1 MRSAASQFA
10 PLRFS
15 SNDLPE
21 RDRIAF
27 CRETFGQKVVRV
39 ELEPARGV
47 PFRFDA
53 EMREL
58 PGLRIVSCSGSPGR
72 MRRSKAIVADGD
84 DDFALVFCQPGD
96 CVVEHRGRTVS
107 LGDGGAVGISHT
119 APGVMTYSANRL
131 TAFVVPR
138 SALAPLVP
146 NVEDA
151 AARLIPQRTE
161 ALRLL
166 IGYVGL
172 LEREASPDPGLYVLA
187 VTHVHDLI
195 ALALGASRDGAA
207 MALGRGVRAARLMA
221 IKQAV
226 MRELVNHDLSV
237 ATVARRQGVSSRYI
251 HRLFESEGTTFTQ
264 FVSSLRLARAHR
276 FLMSPRHG
284 HRKIADIAF
293 SAGFGDVSHFNR
305 MFRHR
310 YGRTPSE
317 VRDEALA
324 AHKPRRED

>member
-15 SNDLPE
+15 TNDLPE

-27 CRETFGQKVVRV
+27 CRETFGRKIVRV
-39 ELEPARGV
+39 EFEPARDV

-72 MRRSKAIVADGD
+72 MLRSKAIVVRRRRSRTGVLSAWGLRRG
-84 DDFALVFCQPGD
+84 A
-96 CVVEHRGRTVS
+96 RGRTVS
-107 LGDGGAVGISHT
+107 LGDGDAVAISHT

-138 SALAPLVP
+138 AALAPLVP

-172 LEREASPDPGLYVLA
+172 LEQEAACDPELYLLA

-195 ALALGASRDGAA
+195 ALALGATGDGAA

-221 IKQAV
+221 IKHAV
-226 MRELVNHDLSV
+226 MRGPP
-237 ATVARRQGVSSRYI
+237 AT
-251 HRLFESEGTTFTQ
+251 T
-264 FVSSLRLARAHR
+264 
-276 FLMSPRHG
+276 SP
-284 HRKIADIAF
+284 
-293 SAGFGDVSHFNR
+293 S
-305 MFRHR
+305 
-310 YGRTPSE
+310 
-317 VRDEALA
+317 
-324 AHKPRRED
+324 

>member
-15 SNDLPE
+15 TNDLPE

-27 CRETFGQKVVRV
+27 CRETFGRKIVRV
-39 ELEPARGV
+39 EFEPARDV

-72 MRRSKAIVADGD
+72 MLRSKAIVADGD
-84 DDFALVFCQPGD
+84 DDLALVFCQPGD

-107 LGDGGAVGISHT
+107 LGDGDPVAIGHT

-138 SALAPLVP
+138 AALAPLVP

-172 LEREASPDPGLYVLA
+172 LEQEAACDPELYLLA

-195 ALALGASRDGAA
+195 ALALGATGDGAA

-221 IKQAV
+221 IKHAV
-226 MRELVNHDLSV
+226 MRGRQPRPLRRDGGPQAGRV
-237 ATVARRQGVSSRYI
+237 AALRPPAVEAG
-251 HRLFESEGTTFTQ
+251 GTP
-264 FVSSLRLARAHR
+264 VMR
-276 FLMSPRHG
+276 FASP
-284 HRKIADIAF
+284 
-293 SAGFGDVSHFNR
+293 
-305 MFRHR
+305 
-310 YGRTPSE
+310 
-317 VRDEALA
+317 
-324 AHKPRRED
+324 